1 MINANLPPSLC
12 PYAEAWAV
20 KILNILPTTPNENRE
35 TPHSKMARLLGL
47 YKKVLHPFLQ
57 HLRIFGATAW
67 LLLKG
72 TQALAKGDKTAPR
85 AIKGRYLGS
94 ASRRGHVVYVWIPQ
108 KHQISTAR
116 DVTIVEAFQDRK
128 SYLKSLDMLLGVNLT
143 MILMMTQ
150 YLSKSSNVGLRQIT
164 TVLMSITLLKS
175 KFKTAK
181 LNKLRKKHLGSSLP
195 LLQIQIYCQG
205 NGFST

>member
-1 MINANLPPSLC
+1 MARTAMINANLPPSLC

-150 YLSKSSNVGLRQIT
+150 YLSNGQQRRIT
-164 TVLMSITLLKS
+164 TDNDSANVDYITKV
-175 KFKTAK
+175 KIQD
-181 LNKLRKKHLGSSLP
+181 GEVE
-195 LLQIQIYCQG
+195 QIEKETPGI
-205 NGFST
+205 